1 MAEPARPSVLIV
13 SAYSLPHL
21 GGVEVVV
28 AQQAATLAE
37 LGHHVTVVSARAA
50 PATAPRE
57 RVDGYEIIR
66 IPAWNKLEERRGIA
80 LPIWSPAALWR
91 LGALVRRSA
100 EVHVHD
106 VYHPQSLV
114 AAVWARLLRRPLFLT
129 QHVAIVAHDQA
140 LVGLVQRLLYATVA
154 RLLWRQAVVITV
166 YNPIVEDF
174 IRAHGVPAAKLRRV
188 GNGVDT
194 SQFRP
199 GDPAS
204 ARATRTA
211 FGLAP
216 DLPVVLFVGRLVP
229 KKGFDQLVAARG
241 PEYQIVL
248 AGPGAIPADVPAGV
262 TFLGPVPR
270 DELLSLYQASDIFAL
285 PATGEMLT
293 LAMQEAM
300 ACGLPVITTAEDGY
314 DQYEL
319 DPEGVAL
326 VQPEPGPLRSAILG
340 LLGDPGRRQHMQ
352 SYSRQLAVARFDWRR
367 NQYRAN
373 GSP

>member
-1 MAEPARPSVLIV
+1 MADLARSPVLIV

-28 AQQAATLAE
+28 AQQARTLVE
-37 LGHHVTVVSARAA
+37 LGHRVTVVSARAA
-50 PATAPRE
+50 PATAARE
-57 RVDGYEIIR
+57 RVDGYEIVR

-114 AAVWARLLRRPLFLT
+114 AAVWARLLRRPLFVT
-129 QHVAIVAHDQA
+129 QHVAIVDHDQA
-140 LVGLVQRLLYATVA
+140 VVGLVQRLLYATVA

-174 IRAHGVPAAKLRRV
+174 IRAYGVPAAKLRRV

-270 DELLSLYQASDIFAL
+270 DELLGLYQASDLFAL

-340 LLGDPGRRQHMQ
+340 LLGDPRRRQHMR
-352 SYSRQLAVARFDWRR
+352 SYSRQLAVERFDWRR
-367 NQYRAN
+367 NAATAEV
-373 GSP
+373 PP